1 MTMYFEDMTT
11 RLSARAALGSMCF
24 AASAALAATVESQ
37 PAPSTDVFLVS
48 LSRGPAGW
56 SVGVP
61 ANVSR
66 RVGYDNQPAFAAD
79 ARALFFTRIG
89 DDAQA
94 DIWRSDFGTGR
105 TEPVRRTSESEYSAA
120 PTRAGD
126 ALTVVRVEADSTQ
139 RLWRLPIG
147 AGTPTVL
154 VPDVKPVGY
163 FTFPTD
169 STVAMFV
176 LGSPAT
182 LQVATLGRAGA
193 RTYARDI
200 GRSLHTIPGTS
211 HVSFVQK
218 GGERWFIVRLDPVSG
233 EQDTLISTLPRREDY
248 AWLDSAT
255 IVMGDGAKLF
265 THSVGSAAGDAAWK
279 ELADFGFA
287 NLSDITRLAV
297 SPAVDGRA
305 PLWLAVTAVP
315 GAASQRAPAPSPSL
329 VSAEQVRRDIFI
341 LAADSMEGRGTGT
354 RGGDRAARWL
364 ASEFAKAGLQP
375 AGDSGTFLQR
385 VPLMRAPV
393 MTTGAPA
400 RARPVSS
407 WAAWDTIA
415 PDQRLTS
422 ANVVGIIEGS
432 DAARRDQV
440 ILVTAHYDHIGMGR
454 PVDGDSINNGADD
467 DASGTI
473 ALLELARQMVRGDR
487 PARTIVFAAVT
498 GEEVGLIGT
507 RWYIANPVRPLESTV
522 ANFNIEM
529 IGRPDSLTGGPGT
542 AWLTG
547 YERSTFGDMLAQAG
561 VPIVPDPR
569 PAQRFFERSDN
580 IDFARRGIP
589 AHTLSTYN
597 LHSDYHTVAD
607 EADKIDTQHMARVID
622 AALVALR
629 VLANAQETPAWHPGG
644 RP

>member
-1 MTMYFEDMTT
+1 MLLTAF
-11 RLSARAALGSMCF
+11 AALTPPVQ
-24 AASAALAATVESQ
+24 AQ
-37 PAPSTDVFLVS
+37 PIPSTDIFLVS
-48 LSRGPAGW
+48 LSRGPTGW
-56 SVGVP
+56 TVGVP
-61 ANVSR
+61 SNISR
-66 RVGYDNQPAFAAD
+66 RDGYDNQPAFAAD
-79 ARALFFTRIG
+79 GRALYFTRVG

-94 DIWRSDFGTGR
+94 DIWRSDFGTGH

-120 PTRAGD
+120 PTRSGD
-126 ALTVVRVEADSTQ
+126 ALIVVRVEADSAQ
-139 RLWRLPIG
+139 RLWRFPLG
-147 AGTPTVL
+147 ADAPTVV

-182 LQVATLGRAGA
+182 LQVATLGRPGT
-193 RTYARDI
+193 RTHARDI
-200 GRSLHTIPGTS
+200 GRSLHTIPGTT

-218 GGERWFIVRLDPVSG
+218 GADRWHIVRLDPISG
-233 EQDTLISTLPRREDY
+233 VQDTLVSTLPRREDF
-248 AWLDSAT
+248 AWLDSST
-255 IVMGDGAKLF
+255 IVMGDGSKLF
-265 THSVGSAAGDAAWK
+265 THTVGGAAGDTEWK
-279 ELADFGFA
+279 QVADFGFA

-297 SPAVDGRA
+297 SPAANGRA
-305 PLWLAVTAVP
+305 PQWLAVTAVP
-315 GAASQRAPAPSPSL
+315 SAASQRAPAPSSAV

-354 RGGDRAARWL
+354 PGGDRAARWL
-364 ASEFAKAGLQP
+364 AAEFAKAGLQP

-393 MTTGAPA
+393 FTAGAPTRA
-400 RARPVSS
+400 RAVSS

-415 PDQRLTS
+415 PDQRITS
-422 ANVVGIIEGS
+422 ANVVGVMEGG
-432 DAARRDQV
+432 DASRRDQV
-440 ILVTAHYDHIGMGR
+440 ILVTAHYDHIGIGR
-454 PVDGDSINNGADD
+454 PVNGDSINNGADD
-467 DASGTI
+467 DGSGTI
-473 ALLELARQMVRGDR
+473 ALLELARQMMRGDR

-507 RWYIANPVRPLESTV
+507 RWYVANPVRPLERTV
-522 ANFNIEM
+522 ANFNLEM

-547 YERSTFGDMLAQAG
+547 YERSTFGDILAQAG

-589 AHTLSTYN
+589 AHTLSTFN
-597 LHSDYHTVAD
+597 LHGDYHTVDD

-629 VLANAQETPAWHPGG
+629 ALANADAVPAWHPGG

>member
-1 MTMYFEDMTT
+1 MPT
-11 RLSARAALGSMCF
+11 RLAPHAALGAVLLTAF
-24 AASAALAATVESQ
+24 AALTPGVHAQ

-48 LSRGPAGW
+48 LSRGPSGW

-66 RVGYDNQPAFAAD
+66 RAGYDNQPAFAAD
-79 ARALFFTRIG
+79 GRALFFTRIG
-89 DDAQA
+89 ADAQA

-105 TEPVRRTSESEYSAA
+105 TEPVRITSESEYSAA
-120 PTRAGD
+120 PTRTGD

-139 RLWRLPIG
+139 RLWRLPLGPG
-147 AGTPTVL
+147 APTVV

-182 LQVATLGRAGA
+182 LQLATLGQPGTRTHA
-193 RTYARDI
+193 RNI

-218 GGERWFIVRLDPVSG
+218 GGNRWFIVRLDPVSG
-233 EQDTLISTLPRREDY
+233 AQDTIVSTLPRREDY

-265 THSVGSAAGDAAWK
+265 THTIGSAAGEAPWK
-279 ELADFGFA
+279 QIADFAFA

-297 SPAVDGRA
+297 SPSSSGRA
-305 PLWLAVTAVP
+305 PQWLAVTAVP
-315 GAASQRAPAPSPSL
+315 GSASPRTPSPSPA
-329 VSAEQVRRDIFI
+329 VVNADDIRRDIFI

-364 ASEFAKAGLQP
+364 AAEFAKAGLQP
-375 AGDSGTFLQR
+375 AGDSGSFLQR
-385 VPLMRAPV
+385 VPLMRSPV
-393 MTTGAPA
+393 FTAGAPA
-400 RARPVSS
+400 RARAVSS

-432 DAARRDQV
+432 DATRRDQV
-440 ILVTAHYDHIGMGR
+440 ILVTAHYDHIGIGR
-454 PVDGDSINNGADD
+454 PVEGDSINNGADD

-473 ALLELARQMVRGDR
+473 ALLELARQMMRGDR
-487 PARTIVFAAVT
+487 PARTLVFAAVT

-507 RWYIANPVRPLESTV
+507 RWYIANPVRPLERTV
-522 ANFNIEM
+522 ANFNLEM
-529 IGRPDSLTGGPGT
+529 IGRPDSLTGGTGT

-589 AHTLSTYN
+589 AHTLSTFN
-597 LHSDYHTVAD
+597 LHGDYHTVND
-607 EADKIDTQHMARVID
+607 EAEKIDTPHMARVID

-629 VLANAQETPAWHPGG
+629 ALANADAVPAWHPGG